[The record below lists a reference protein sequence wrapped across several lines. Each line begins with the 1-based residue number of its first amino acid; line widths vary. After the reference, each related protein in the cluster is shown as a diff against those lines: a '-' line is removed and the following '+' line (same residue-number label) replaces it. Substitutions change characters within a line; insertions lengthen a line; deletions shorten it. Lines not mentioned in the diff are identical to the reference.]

1 MLASNRLQFRH
12 PCNVDPQPRT
22 ALLLPGFKRTGA
34 ARIFSPV
41 PGSEVWLQELRKY
54 APASLAGS
62 LRQLLFI
69 ASMRAAYSDYL
80 ESVNHS
86 LVVIFQAEQ
95 PWLSDRDRDELWDA
109 FGLPVYEQIYCAT
122 GLLASECE
130 AHDGLHTAKGAE
142 WTTSHDG
149 ELWFR
154 EPPAW
159 WEERGESYAPTGL
172 FGRVNIAPCACGR
185 KTSRIHVLGPGAAL
199 LATEDLSA
207 FAEVA

>member
-1 MLASNRLQFRH
+1 M
-12 PCNVDPQPRT
+12 RT
-22 ALLLPGFKRTGA
+22 
-34 ARIFSPV
+34 FSPV
-41 PGSEVWLQELRKY
+41 PDSDRWLDPIRKF
-54 APASLAGS
+54 APVSLAGS
-62 LRQLLFI
+62 LRQLLYL
-69 ASMRAAYSDYL
+69 ASMRSSYTNRLDCIT
-80 ESVNHS
+80 HS

-95 PWLSDRDRDELWDA
+95 PWMSDRDRDELWDA
-109 FGLPVYEQIYCAT
+109 FGLPVYEQIYCSS
-122 GLLASECE
+122 GLLATECE
-130 AHDGLHTAKGAE
+130 AHDGLHTARGAE
-142 WTTSHDG
+142 WTTCHDG

-185 KTSRIHVLGPGAAL
+185 KTSRIHVLGPGSAL